1 MKKFYLYFILFFIVS
16 LVSFSSFSQSLVSG
30 VVVDGS
36 SNEPL
41 IGANV
46 SIKGTTIGTFS
57 GLDGS
62 FSLAADVTSSSA
74 VLISYVG
81 YEDIEVPAGA
91 DLGVIKLTSL
101 NISLSEVRITAD
113 YGLDRKT
120 PTTFSNVSTQYLEEY
135 GGTQEVPELLKFT

>member
-1 MKKFYLYFILFFIVS
+1 M
-16 LVSFSSFSQSLVSG
+16 QSLQ
-30 VVVDGS
+30 
-36 SNEPL
+36 NR
-41 IGANV
+41 
-46 SIKGTTIGTFS
+46 
-57 GLDGS
+57 
-62 FSLAADVTSSSA
+62 SSA

-81 YEDIEVPAGA
+81 YEDIEVPVGA

-135 GGTQEVPELLKFT
+135 GGTQEVPELL